1 MTQLNVNES
10 PSVSRSGGDRTA
22 AAGIN
27 LVTVLIVLAVLAVV
41 GWFLVTGPL
50 QSLTGGTT
58 TVNVNQPAQ
67 PQAPNVNVNVPAPP
81 PAKP

>member
-1 MTQLNVNES
+1 MTQLNVNT
-10 PSVSRSGGDRTA
+10 PTPVSDSGGDRTA

-50 QSLTGGTT
+50 QSLIGGTT

-67 PQAPNVNVNVPAPP
+67 QQAPSVNVNVPAQPT
-81 PAKP
+81 AKP

>member
-1 MTQLNVNES
+1 VTQLNVNT
-10 PSVSRSGGDRTA
+10 PATDSGGDRSA

-41 GWFLVTGPL
+41 VWFLVTGPL
-50 QSLTGGTT
+50 QALTSGGGP
-58 TVNVNQPAQ
+58 TVNVNAPAQ
-67 PQAPNVNVNVPAPP
+67 QQAPNVNVNVPPPP